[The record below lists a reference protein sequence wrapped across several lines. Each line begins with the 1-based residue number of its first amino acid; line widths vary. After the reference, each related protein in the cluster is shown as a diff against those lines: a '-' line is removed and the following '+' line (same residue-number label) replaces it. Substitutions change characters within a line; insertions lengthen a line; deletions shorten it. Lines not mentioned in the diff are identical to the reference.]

1 MNGYRI
7 DTVSSVADLE
17 GDATLPVLQLA
28 LKVPAQ
34 YPGSPLAWWMFSVGD
49 RGHRELRPQA
59 VNRVEALWR
68 TLIADQLTEKERESD
83 NLDSKASLS
92 AGFVSWILADMLEA
106 LSLFMK
112 KLENPDSVN
121 WIKQLTCGSLI
132 MRMSLRSAMYDERQ
146 ISNFTINELSGL
158 GNSLDDLRD
167 K

>member
-1 MNGYRI
+1 
-7 DTVSSVADLE
+7 
-17 GDATLPVLQLA
+17 
-28 LKVPAQ
+28 
-34 YPGSPLAWWMFSVGD
+34 
-49 RGHRELRPQA
+49 
-59 VNRVEALWR
+59 
-68 TLIADQLTEKERESD
+68 
-83 NLDSKASLS
+83 
-92 AGFVSWILADMLEA
+92 MLEA